1 MQRARHALIG
11 VMIVMLAFAGA
22 ACSDDDEPSDTGSS
36 ADTTAG
42 DTADGDE
49 GEGGDAELVAFCD
62 AFAEVNS
69 AFQGEEPPPAAEG
82 EALLAELEE
91 TTPEEVAGPV
101 ETAVAAARETLDG
114 DQEAFD
120 DAFFEAIAEIDG
132 YRFDNC
138 PTDAQVE
145 VTAVEYAF
153 EDAPESVPAGM
164 VAFKMANE
172 GEEEHEMIL
181 FARAEGETRSFQ
193 ELVELPEEESE
204 DAVRFVGA
212 AFAPPGADGV
222 VLADL
227 EPGDYAMA
235 CFIPVGGTEDG
246 PPHVAEGMLAEFTVS

>member
-1 MQRARHALIG
+1 MRRARHALAG
-11 VMIVMLAFAGA
+11 VIIVTLAFAGT
-22 ACSDDDEPSDTGSS
+22 ACSDDDDGSETGSG
-36 ADTTAG
+36 ADTTTEETTG
-42 DTADGDE
+42 GG
-49 GEGGDAELVAFCD
+49 GEGDAELVAFCD

-82 EALLAELEE
+82 EALLAELEA
-91 TTPEEVAGPV
+91 TTPEEVAEPV
-101 ETAVAAARETLDG
+101 GTAVAAARETLDG

-120 DAFFEAIAEIDG
+120 DAFFQAIAEIDG

-145 VTAVEYAF
+145 VAAVEYAF
-153 EDAPESVPAGM
+153 EDVPESVPAGM

-235 CFIPVGGTEDG
+235 CFIPVGGGEDG